1 MNWFNWVLVTHTV
14 VLAVQLTESG
24 GLWLEARLDKMK
36 VISYLKNTQ
45 HKKICW
51 QSGSSGRVPDSKY
64 KALSSNP
71 STTKN
76 ELGHSGYLG
85 ISLQTSGKLINHTTR
100 QSMFW
105 DSALQ
110 IVVQHMEC
118 LYRENANPC
127 STL

>member
-51 QSGSSGRVPDSKY
+51 QSGSSCRVADSKY

-76 ELGHSGYLG
+76 ELTLW
-85 ISLQTSGKLINHTTR
+85 IFRN
-100 QSMFW
+100 F
-105 DSALQ
+105 SANQ
-110 IVVQHMEC
+110 WKID
-118 LYRENANPC
+118 
-127 STL
+127 